1 MLRLI
6 AVALILT
13 EHVPWHHLGRAAG
26 VDAGSKGNQSNLR
39 AAGGLKNA
47 PTFFER
53 EGGGY

>member
-26 VDAGSKGNQSNLR
+26 VDAGLKGNQS
-39 AAGGLKNA
+39 
-47 PTFFER
+47 R
-53 EGGGY
+53 ESRTILAFGDFCLS